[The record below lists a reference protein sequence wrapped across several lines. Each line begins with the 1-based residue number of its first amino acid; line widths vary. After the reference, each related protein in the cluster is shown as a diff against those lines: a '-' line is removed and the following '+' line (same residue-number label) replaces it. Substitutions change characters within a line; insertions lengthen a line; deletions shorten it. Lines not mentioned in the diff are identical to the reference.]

1 MVKPSRRYGF
11 QYKLRFLLKIF
22 LIAFIPIL
30 TLGFNVFEKTPLYSW
45 LFSIHGV
52 ESAITKRLTT
62 QYGDSHRLII
72 DRQRNKEEFND
83 LWKLILKNSDAK
95 ISRNSPKVISRVAIE
110 NGAYVTIP
118 QKGKVI
124 LIPDSA
130 PILALYCTE
139 QQILRDECKGE
150 DSLMIGTVG
159 DIKQWLEKKR
169 QTIRSTVDL
178 LLSVVSILF
187 GLVLELRQPNAEV

>member
-11 QYKLRFLLKIF
+11 QHSLRFLLKIF

-30 TLGFNVFEKTPLYSW
+30 TLGFNVFEKTPWYSC

-72 DRQRNKEEFND
+72 DRQHNKEEFDD
-83 LWKLILKNSDAK
+83 LWKLILKYSDAK
-95 ISRNSPKVISRVAIE
+95 IPKNTPKVISRVAIE

-118 QKGKVI
+118 KKGKVI

-139 QQILRDECKGE
+139 QQVLRGECKGE

-178 LLSVVSILF
+178 ILSVVSIVL
-187 GLVLELRQPNAEV
+187 GLALELRQPNTEL